1 VEKELLDDG
10 KRRMASAVEAVKHEF
25 NSVRSGRA
33 STGLLDRVHVDYYGT
48 STPLRQLANVAAPEP
63 RLLTVQPYDKSS
75 MRAIEKAIM
84 ESDLGLNPS
93 SDGTVIRLPIPA
105 LTEERRKELVRL
117 VHRLAEDGRVAVR
130 NVRRDVMK
138 DLKELVHEGEV
149 GEDAERR
156 AEEQAQKLTDQYV
169 KEIDALLAKKEEEIL
184 EV

>member
-10 KRRMASAVEAVKHEF
+10 KRRMAQAVEAVKTEF

-33 STGLLDRVHVDYYGT
+33 SVGLLDRVHVDYYGT

-63 RLLTVQPYDKSS
+63 RLLTVQPYDKTA
-75 MRAIEKAIM
+75 MRSIEKAIM

-93 SDGTVIRLPIPA
+93 NDGVVIRLPIPT
-105 LTEERRKELVRL
+105 LTEERRRELVKL

-138 DLKELVHEGEV
+138 DLKELVHDGEV

-156 AEEQAQKLTDQYV
+156 AEDQLQKLTDQYV
-169 KEIDALLAKKEEEIL
+169 HEIDGLLKKKEAEIL